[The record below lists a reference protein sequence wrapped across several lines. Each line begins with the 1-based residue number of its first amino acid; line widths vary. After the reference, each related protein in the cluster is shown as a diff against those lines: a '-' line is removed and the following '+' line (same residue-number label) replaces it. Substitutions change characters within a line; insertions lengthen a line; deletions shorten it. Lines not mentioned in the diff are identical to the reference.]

1 MNAII
6 KKYFRPVASAA
17 LAASFA
23 LAALPLAAS
32 AQAEDQEIQGTVQ
45 SINSTFNIT
54 VLDSNGNLDNV
65 ELHQG
70 TVINPTGLTLAPGM
84 NVTVD
89 GYDDGG
95 QFDANVIQT
104 PYQYSGPAP
113 VPVYYGAGWWYPG
126 FAYGYG
132 PSFSLFIGSGDGPY
146 VYRQPWGGHWWVNT
160 PVHTFV
166 GVRGGG
172 YAPGVRYP
180 ASRYVEPVRGNEGY
194 GGARYPEATR
204 YATPRTYSAPR
215 STYSAPR
222 TYSAPSYS
230 APRSTYSAPRSTYS
244 APRSYSAP
252 AARYGGGGYTGARSA
267 PAAHYSA
274 PAARSS
280 GGGYRGGGSRGRNR

>member
-17 LAASFA
+17 LAVTFA
-23 LAALPLAAS
+23 VAAPLAAS
-32 AQAEDQEIQGTVQ
+32 AQQAEDQQLQGTVQ

-89 GYDDGG
+89 GYADGS

-113 VPVYYGAGWWYPG
+113 IPVYYGPGWWYPG

-132 PSFSLFIGSGDGPY
+132 PSFSLFIGTGGGPWL
-146 VYRQPWGGHWWVNT
+146 YRQPWGGRWYAST

-166 GVRGGG
+166 GVRGG
-172 YAPGVRYP
+172 YTA
-180 ASRYVEPVRGNEGY
+180 
-194 GGARYPEATR
+194 GARYPAAVNR
-204 YATPRTYSAPR
+204 YSSPAAHYAGGGYTAARA
-215 STYSAPR
+215 
-222 TYSAPSYS
+222 
-230 APRSTYSAPRSTYS
+230 YS
-244 APRSYSAP
+244 APRSYAAP
-252 AARYGGGGYTGARSA
+252 ASHYSGGGYTGRSYGTSAAR
-267 PAAHYSA
+267 YSA
-274 PAARSS
+274 PAAAHYS
-280 GGGYRGGGSRGRNR
+280 GGGSRGSSGGSRGHNR

>member
-6 KKYFRPVASAA
+6 KKYFKPVASAA
-17 LAASFA
+17 LAVTFA
-23 LAALPLAAS
+23 VAALPMAAS
-32 AQAEDQEIQGTVQ
+32 AQAEDQELQGTVQ

-84 NVTVD
+84 NVTID
-89 GYDDGG
+89 GYDDGS

-113 VPVYYGAGWWYPG
+113 TPVYYGAGWWYPG
-126 FAYGYG
+126 YAYGYG
-132 PSFSLFIGSGDGPY
+132 PSFSLFIGSGGGPWL
-146 VYRQPWGGHWWVNT
+146 YRQPWGGHWWVNT

-172 YAPGVRYP
+172 GYGVRYP
-180 ASRYVEPVRGNEGY
+180 ASHYVAPARGYEGGY
-194 GGARYPEATR
+194 GA
-204 YATPRTYSAPR
+204 RTYSAPR
-215 STYSAPR
+215 GT
-222 TYSAPSYS
+222 YS

-244 APRSYSAP
+244 APVQRTNGFAQRGPSGYQGARYSAP
-252 AARYGGGGYTGARSA
+252 AS
-267 PAAHYSA
+267 HYSA

-280 GGGYRGGGSRGRNR
+280 GGGYRGGGSSSGGYRGGGRQR

>member
-1 MNAII
+1 M
-6 KKYFRPVASAA
+6 
-17 LAASFA
+17 
-23 LAALPLAAS
+23 PLAAS
-32 AQAEDQEIQGTVQ
+32 AQAEDQQIQGTVQ

-132 PSFSLFIGSGDGPY
+132 PSFSLFIGTGGGPW
-146 VYRQPWGGHWWVNT
+146 VSRQPWGGHWWVNT

-172 YAPGVRYP
+172 
-180 ASRYVEPVRGNEGY
+180 GY
-194 GGARYPEATR
+194 GGGRTLPGSFALRRSGSRYQGNYGCSGIPLRRHAALRLHRAARTLHRAAILCT
-204 YATPRTYSAPR
+204 AQH
-215 STYSAPR
+215 
-222 TYSAPSYS
+222 
-230 APRSTYSAPRSTYS
+230 YS

-252 AARYGGGGYTGARSA
+252 RGTLRRRRILGARA
-267 PAAHYSA
+267 VHRPRTIAH
-274 PAARSS
+274 PARSS
-280 GGGYRGGGSRGRNR
+280 GGGGYRGGGGSGGRHR